1 MKITT
6 QVILTFAAAAV
17 AGAAIGILLAP
28 EKGKDLQLKIKD
40 GAQDWLNQ
48 FSSLLNTGRD
58 VAAQVK
64 AKAQEERQNLNAE
77 FNDVRKDQY

>member
-1 MKITT
+1 M
-6 QVILTFAAAAV
+6 AAV
-17 AGAAIGILLAP
+17 AGAAIGMLLAP
-28 EKGKDLQLKIKD
+28 EKGKDLQMKIKD

-64 AKAQEERQNLNAE
+64 SIAQQEVQHLKSGLNE
-77 FNDVRKDQY
+77 VH

>member
-6 QVILTFAAAAV
+6 QIILGFAAAAV
-17 AGAAIGILLAP
+17 VGAAIGMLMTP
-28 EKGKDLQLKIKD
+28 EKGKVLQTKIKD

-58 VAAQVK
+58 VADQIRS
-64 AKAQEERQNLNAE
+64 KAQQEVKNFQT
-77 FNDVRKDQY
+77 DVTGRK

>member
-6 QVILTFAAAAV
+6 QIILGFAAAAV
-17 AGAAIGILLAP
+17 AGAAIGMLLAP
-28 EKGKDLQLKIKD
+28 EKGKDLQLKLKD

-64 AKAQEERQNLNAE
+64 SKTQEELKNLQAE
-77 FNDVRKDQY
+77 LNSPN

>member
-6 QVILTFAAAAV
+6 QVILGFAAAAV
-17 AGAAIGILLAP
+17 AGAAIGMLLAP
-28 EKGKDLQLKIKD
+28 EKGKDLQLKLKD

-64 AKAQEERQNLNAE
+64 SRTQQEYLNLQTE
-77 FNDVRKDQY
+77 LNDLNDN

>member
-6 QVILTFAAAAV
+6 QVILGFAAAAV
-17 AGAAIGILLAP
+17 AGAAIGMLLAP
-28 EKGKDLQLKIKD
+28 EKGKDLQAKIKD

-58 VAAQVK
+58 VAAQIK
-64 AKAQEERQNLNAE
+64 AKTQEEVQNIKAELNE
-77 FNDVRKDQY
+77 VH

>member
-6 QVILTFAAAAV
+6 QVILGFAAAAV
-17 AGAAIGILLAP
+17 AGAAIGMLLAP
-28 EKGKDLQLKIKD
+28 EKGKDLQAKIKD

-64 AKAQEERQNLNAE
+64 AKTQEGVQNIKAELNE
-77 FNDVRKDQY
+77 VH

>member
-6 QVILTFAAAAV
+6 QVILGFAVAAV
-17 AGAAIGILLAP
+17 AGAAIGMLLAP
-28 EKGKDLQLKIKD
+28 EKGRDLQAKIRD

-58 VAAQVK
+58 VAAEVK
-64 AKAQEERQNLNAE
+64 AKAQQEVQNIKAELNE
-77 FNDVRKDQY
+77 VH

>member
-1 MKITT
+1 MKITS
-6 QVILTFAAAAV
+6 QVILGFAAAAV
-17 AGAAIGILLAP
+17 VGAAIGMLLAP
-28 EKGKDLQLKIKD
+28 EKGTVLQAKIKD

-64 AKAQEERQNLNAE
+64 AKTQEGVQNIKAELNE
-77 FNDVRKDQY
+77 VH

>member
-1 MKITT
+1 MKITS
-6 QVILTFAAAAV
+6 QIILGFAAAAV
-17 AGAAIGILLAP
+17 AGAAIGMLLAP
-28 EKGKDLQLKIKD
+28 EKGKDLQAKIKD

-64 AKAQEERQNLNAE
+64 AKTQEGVQNIKAELNE
-77 FNDVRKDQY
+77 VH

>member
-1 MKITT
+1 MKTT
-6 QVILTFAAAAV
+6 VQIILGFAAAAV
-17 AGAAIGILLAP
+17 AGAAIGMLLAP
-28 EKGKDLQLKIKD
+28 EKGTDLQMKIKD

-64 AKAQEERQNLNAE
+64 SKTQEEIQNLKAE
-77 FNDVRKDQY
+77 FNDAN

>member
-1 MKITT
+1 MKTT
-6 QVILTFAAAAV
+6 VQIILGFAAAAV
-17 AGAAIGILLAP
+17 AGAAIGMLLAP
-28 EKGKDLQLKIKD
+28 EKGTDLQMKIKD

-64 AKAQEERQNLNAE
+64 SKTQEEIQNLKAE
-77 FNDVRKDQY
+77 FNEAN

>member
-6 QVILTFAAAAV
+6 QVILGFAVAAV
-17 AGAAIGILLAP
+17 AGAAIGMLLAP
-28 EKGKDLQLKIKD
+28 ENGKDLQMKIKD

-58 VAAQVK
+58 VAAQIK
-64 AKAQEERQNLNAE
+64 ARTQDEIQNLKAE
-77 FNDVRKDQY
+77 FNDVN

>member
-1 MKITT
+1 MKVTT
-6 QVILTFAAAAV
+6 QVILGLAVAAV
-17 AGAAIGILLAP
+17 AGAAIGMLLAP
-28 EKGKDLQLKIKD
+28 EKGKDLQNKIKD

-64 AKAQEERQNLNAE
+64 AKTQEEIRNMKAE
-77 FNDVRKDQY
+77 LEVH

>member
-1 MKITT
+1 MKTTT
-6 QVILTFAAAAV
+6 QVILGLAVAAAA
-17 AGAAIGILLAP
+17 GAALGMLFAP
-28 EKGKDLQLKIKD
+28 EKGKDLQNKIKD

-64 AKAQEERQNLNAE
+64 TKTQQEVENLKTELNEVRQ
-77 FNDVRKDQY
+77 

>member
-6 QVILTFAAAAV
+6 QVILGFAAAAL
-17 AGAAIGILLAP
+17 AGAAIGMLLAP
-28 EKGKDLQLKIKD
+28 EKGTDLQAKIKES
-40 GAQDWLNQ
+40 AKDWVNQ

-64 AKAQEERQNLNAE
+64 ARTQEEVQNIKAELNE
-77 FNDVRKDQY
+77 VHN

>member
-6 QVILTFAAAAV
+6 QIILGFAAAAV
-17 AGAAIGILLAP
+17 AGAAIGMLLAP
-28 EKGKDLQLKIKD
+28 EKGKDLQMKIKD

-58 VAAQVK
+58 VAAKVKSIAQQV
-64 AKAQEERQNLNAE
+64 
-77 FNDVRKDQY
+77 